1 MVEALDKRI
10 LILLR
15 DGSQFL
21 GDLRSFDQ
29 YGNLVLEAAVKRE
42 VVGKQ
47 YCDVYFGAQIIRGEN
62 IVLFGEM
69 DPSQE
74 VPPELVEVPEEE
86 IKKALQAEREQELLK
101 GSMRARFDFL
111 D

>member
-42 VVGKQ
+42 VVGQQ

-62 IVLFGEM
+62 IVLFGEI
-69 DPSQE
+69 DPTQE
-74 VPPELVEVPEEE
+74 TPSDMIRVPEEE
-86 IKKALQAEREQELLK
+86 IKRALQAEREQEQLK